1 MAKSKTRMLWR
12 VLLVA
17 SVLSPFVFFSSSL
30 RPWTNAS
37 HLVLLGQEV
46 LYPFEFVWNSS
57 SRFLSGIWEHYVSL
71 THVSKDNSKL
81 TSEIGLLKTQMLDYE
96 EKQAEII
103 RLRRLL
109 GFAQHFEG
117 AHMVAEV
124 IGSRSYPSFKTM
136 RISKGKSDGIKV
148 GMPVVTA
155 EGVVGRVIRTGL
167 KFSDV
172 HLLIDANFNLDVLL
186 QRTRVRGVL
195 KGADSYCILKLNRRA
210 EIRIGDTLITSGII
224 GGFAKGLPVGKVVR
238 ISYESDNISQTITV
252 EPWTNFDR
260 IEEVIVLDNHDQEL
274 QKIIETAGDAWLHK
288 PFEEEQKGG

>member
-1 MAKSKTRMLWR
+1 MAKSKTRILWR

-17 SVLSPFVFFSSSL
+17 SVLSPFMFFSGSL
-30 RPWTNAS
+30 KPWTNAS
-37 HLVLLGQEV
+37 QLTLLGQEV

-57 SRFLSGIWEHYVSL
+57 SQFLKGIWTHYVAL
-71 THVSKDNSKL
+71 TAVSKQNSKL
-81 TSEIGLLKTQMLDYE
+81 SSEMSLLKTQMLDYE

-103 RLRRLL
+103 RLRNLL

-117 AHMVAEV
+117 AHIVAEV

-136 RISKGKSDGIKV
+136 RISKGKTDGVKV

-195 KGADSYCILKLNRRA
+195 KGSDSHCILKLNRRA

-224 GGFAKGLPVGKVVR
+224 GGFAKGLPVGKVMR

-260 IEEVIVLDNHDQEL
+260 IEEVIVLENHDQEL
-274 QKIIETAGDAWLHK
+274 QKIIETAGDAWLNK